1 MTRPKSLIGSVVG
14 LRFFERFVWR
24 AAIFAPIILVLLVL
38 TFVPE
43 RYKATASFTPQD
55 SAAMGLSGALGQLGA
70 IDNVFGNQAAVE
82 IALRIAKS
90 VDVTDRVITEV
101 KLQDHMKGE
110 SRINLHRWLTK
121 KVEIRSLR
129 GGIITVQMQHR
140 DPALSKAI
148 VASYIRAT
156 RQELTEISRRQT
168 KFKREILR
176 NLVNEAWVEFT
187 DAQARYD
194 TFRLSR
200 GMADPRKSIESISDR
215 IPMLESDIK
224 GRQIALSAA
233 RQLYTDDNMVV
244 KQQLAELAAVQGQ
257 LAAAKAAADRGPDSL
272 GRLVDNSKQLYFLE
286 RELGIARSL
295 YDSYMRYLQGTAVE
309 DATATGNVRILED
322 AYVESARQK
331 YLPALVGALAFF
343 LLWMAIEFYRLRPPV
358 GERLQTR
365 TSHDQ

>member
-1 MTRPKSLIGSVVG
+1 MTPPRSIIGELVH
-14 LRFFERFVWR
+14 LRLFERFAWR
-24 AAIFAPIILVLLVL
+24 AAVFGPIILILLVL

-55 SAAMGLSGALGQLGA
+55 SASMGLSGALGQLGA

-90 VDVTDRVITEV
+90 VDVTDRVITETH
-101 KLQDHMKGE
+101 LDQRMKGR
-110 SRINLHRWLTK
+110 SRVSLHRWLDSR
-121 KVEIRSLR
+121 VEIRSLR
-129 GGIITVQMQHR
+129 GGIITVQMQDR

-156 RQELTEISRRQT
+156 RQELTAISRRQT

-176 NLVNEAWVEFT
+176 NLVNDAWIEFT
-187 DAQARYD
+187 NAQAKYD
-194 TFRLSR
+194 NFRLSH

-233 RQLYTDDNMVV
+233 RQLYSDENMVV

-257 LAAAKAAADRGPDSL
+257 LAAAKVSADRGPDSL
-272 GRLVDNSKQLYFLE
+272 GRLVTNSKQLYFLE

-309 DATATGNVRILED
+309 DATATGNVRVLED

-343 LLWMAIEFYRLRPPV
+343 LLWMAIEFYRLRPPI
-358 GERLQTR
+358 GERLETR
-365 TSHDQ
+365 ASHEG